1 MASMTD
7 DELATLQRYLT
18 AWGDGDVM
26 TVLGSYHERLE
37 LRWPGTHR
45 LSGTHTGRDA
55 AVVALAELQAAT
67 GRVLAEIRSITPADS
82 FADVEL
88 VERWTVDGRTVDL
101 PRRLRFGV
109 EDDLIA
115 WCEVFE
121 LEPEQVDQILGW
133 PIAPSGAVA
142 PDHPA

>member
-1 MASMTD
+1 MTD
-7 DELATLQRYLT
+7 DELATLHRYLT

-45 LSGTHTGRDA
+45 LSGTHAGRDA
-55 AVVALAELQAAT
+55 AVTALAALQAAT
-67 GRVLAEIRSITPADS
+67 GRVLAEVRSITPADG

-88 VERWTVDGRTVDL
+88 VERWTIDGSTVDL

-109 EDDLIA
+109 EDGLIA
-115 WCEVFE
+115 WCEVVE
-121 LEPEQVDQILGW
+121 LEPDLVDRVLG
-133 PIAPSGAVA
+133 
-142 PDHPA
+142 

>member
-1 MASMTD
+1 MTD
-7 DELATLQRYLT
+7 DELATLHRYLT
-18 AWGDGDVM
+18 AWGNGDVM

-55 AVVALAELQAAT
+55 AVVALADLQAAT
-67 GRVLAEIRSITPADS
+67 GRVLAEVRSITPADG
-82 FADVEL
+82 FADVEV
-88 VERWTVDGRTVDL
+88 VERWTVDGRSVDL

-115 WCEVFE
+115 SCEVFE
-121 LEPEQVDQILGW
+121 LDPEQVDRILDR
-133 PIAPSGAVA
+133 PIAPVDIVT
-142 PDHPA
+142 PDHLA